1 MARRASSGI
10 NPGIII
16 GVVAALVVAFFGGKM
31 LLGGKSAD
39 KPSGAPL
46 PMETFEKNANS
57 LRGNEYTVE
66 GVVDGQLHW
75 DPNDGQVISLRVDDN
90 GTKRFIAIQVPTE
103 LSTQNIEREQNY
115 AFRVR
120 IRDKGIAV
128 AKAIS
133 RL

>member
-16 GVVAALVVAFFGGKM
+16 GVVAALAIAFFGGKM
-31 LLGGKSAD
+31 LLGEKSAD
-39 KPSGAPL
+39 KPSGTPL
-46 PMETFEKNANS
+46 DMQKFEKNANS
-57 LRGNEYTVE
+57 LRGNEYLVE

-75 DPNDGQVISLRVDDN
+75 DPNSGQVISLRVDDN
-90 GTKRFIAIQVPTE
+90 GTNRYIAIEIPAK
-103 LSTQNIEREQNY
+103 LSTQNIEREQDY
-115 AFRVR
+115 AFLVR

-128 AKAIS
+128 AQSIS

>member
-16 GVVAALVVAFFGGKM
+16 GVVAALIVAFFGGKM
-31 LLGGKSAD
+31 MLGGDSAD
-39 KPSGAPL
+39 KPSGSPL
-46 PMETFEKNANS
+46 DMVTFEKNANS

-90 GTKRFIAIQVPTE
+90 GTKRFIAIQVPAE
-103 LSTQNIEREQNY
+103 LTIQNIEREQNY

-128 AKAIS
+128 AKEIS